1 MSFAQGTCFAE
12 MTDLIQQ
19 LTDEIERIKDQ
30 IDEQKKL
37 IKKHAGKARDEVVEA
52 LYSIASETGKNISA
66 VVRDDTDKV
75 IFEAKLS
82 LISRWRD

>member
-1 MSFAQGTCFAE
+1 MLHGRFNERRPDMPRFYFDINDGYGDPIDTEGCVMRDRAQ
-12 MTDLIQQ
+12 
-19 LTDEIERIKDQ
+19 
-30 IDEQKKL
+30 
-37 IKKHAGKARDEVVEA
+37 ARDEVVEA

-82 LISRWRD
+82 LVSRWSD